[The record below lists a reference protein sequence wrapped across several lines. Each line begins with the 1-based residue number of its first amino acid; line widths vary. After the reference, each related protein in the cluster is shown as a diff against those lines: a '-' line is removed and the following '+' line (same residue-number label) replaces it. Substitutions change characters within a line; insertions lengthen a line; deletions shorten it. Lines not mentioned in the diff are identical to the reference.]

1 MRKSPPVYVAAA
13 VKHGALTDHGIRPQ
27 EILMR
32 SATTPL
38 SFFPP
43 SPTAM
48 GLLVALQ
55 LLSAPACAAAWQL
68 VDSNSRAQIEV
79 DLDSVVRRD
88 GGVTGWVQH
97 HYSQRTATQTGAY
110 FAYRSMKEQVRVDCA
125 EQSMSVLARAYFND
139 DGSEIAMIKGKGEAR
154 AVTPDSTE
162 QRVLKRICNPV
173 ANAPARSA
181 TKPAQPVVA
190 KAPPVAPAKPV
201 DSKAQA
207 RTEARSSS
215 AGQTKSE
222 NTERYMD
229 GPAKTA
235 AAGTGFVRASLD
247 SPRDPARATT
257 SPAEKDTEKSG
268 DKAAAPAPN
277 PPKVQSAASYLI
289 PKSPAPGHHGAA
301 PAGPTL
307 ALAAAPRSNALE
319 GRQEVVNRVL
329 KQRSTPT
336 VGASDAVKAASAGH
350 GPHDGHP
357 APWSYDGEFAP
368 YRWGDM
374 RPDYALCKA
383 GTRQSPI
390 DIRNPVV
397 SEIEPI
403 QFHYEDTPL
412 KVLNNGHTIQVD
424 VQPGSFILHGGTRY
438 ELVQF
443 HFHTPSE
450 ERINGRVFDMVA
462 HLVHKSAQGRLA
474 VVAVLL
480 TAGREQPML
489 QQIWSAMPGTPNR
502 TRERMDVSINAKQIL
517 PADPGFYSFM
527 GSLTTPPCTEGVQ
540 WLVMKTPVEI
550 SREQIGHFAALYP
563 MNARPLQPGNDRLVK
578 AGR

>member
-1 MRKSPPVYVAAA
+1 MS
-13 VKHGALTDHGIRPQ
+13 
-27 EILMR
+27 
-32 SATTPL
+32 SA
-38 SFFPP
+38 
-43 SPTAM
+43 
-48 GLLVALQ
+48 
-55 LLSAPACAAAWQL
+55 
-68 VDSNSRAQIEV
+68 
-79 DLDSVVRRD
+79 
-88 GGVTGWVQH
+88 
-97 HYSQRTATQTGAY
+97 RTASQTGAY
-110 FAYRSMKEQVRVDCA
+110 FAYCSMKEQVRVGCA
-125 EQSMSVLARAYFND
+125 EQSISVLARAYFND

-154 AVTPDSTE
+154 TVTPDSTE
-162 QRVLKRICNPV
+162 HRVLKRICNPV
-173 ANAPARSA
+173 ASVPARSA

-190 KAPPVAPAKPV
+190 KAPPAGPAKHV
-201 DSKAQA
+201 DSRA
-207 RTEARSSS
+207 EARSSTVGN
-215 AGQTKSE
+215 AKAE
-222 NTERYMD
+222 NTDRYMD
-229 GPAKTA
+229 SPAKTA
-235 AAGTGFVRASLD
+235 APGTGFVKASLD
-247 SPRDPARATT
+247 SARDPARTTAAT
-257 SPAEKDTEKSG
+257 ADKDIEKSG
-268 DKAAAPAPN
+268 EKASAPAHN
-277 PPKVQSAASYLI
+277 PPKLQSAAPYLI
-289 PKSPAPGHHGAA
+289 PKSAAPGHQATA
-301 PAGPTL
+301 PAGHTL
-307 ALAAAPRSNALE
+307 ALAAATRTTPLE

-329 KQRSTPT
+329 KQRSAAT
-336 VGASDAVKAASAGH
+336 VGASDAVKAAIAGH
-350 GPHDGHP
+350 APNDGHE
-357 APWSYDGEFAP
+357 AHWSYDGEFAP
-368 YRWGDM
+368 YRWGDIKA
-374 RPDYALCKA
+374 DYALCKA

-412 KVLNNGHTIQVD
+412 KVLNNGHTIQMD
-424 VQPGSFILHGGTRY
+424 VQPGSFILHGGARY

-443 HFHTPSE
+443 HFHTPAE

-489 QQIWSAMPGTPNR
+489 QQIWNAMPGTANR
-502 TRERMDVSINAKQIL
+502 TRERLDVSINAKQLL